1 MNDATTPAVRFEG
14 LGASAGAADAA
25 ARLLAERLNHWST
38 DNPGRHI
45 LQLSVQTAAG
55 PSMVEMTALIAYTDE
70 TAVEWALETVAV
82 EELPQTESAAVAI
95 AEEIVA
101 EVQAEHGSGE

>member
-14 LGASAGAADAA
+14 LGASAGAADEA
-25 ARLLAERLNHWST
+25 ARVLAEKLNHWSA
-38 DNPGRHI
+38 DNPGRRI

-55 PSMVEMTALIAYTDE
+55 PTMVEMTALIAFTED
-70 TAVEWALETVAV
+70 AAEWVIEKVAV

-101 EVQAEHGSGE
+101 EVQAEHGLGG